1 MNVWIARSDGIR
13 TRVNM
18 EEAVLL
24 VNLTY
29 LLLIAGV
36 CSITFSKLKMP
47 AIIGYLAAGIILA
60 NYWGGASESTE
71 ILVSILSDMGL
82 VLLMFFIG
90 LELNLQKLKKS
101 GMFVVMVAVIQLP
114 LMLIAGY
121 TVGILMGWD
130 MVQSVF
136 LGAVI
141 SGSSTAV
148 ITAVLKE
155 QEYID
160 KDAAETI
167 ILITVME
174 DIGQVL
180 ILTMAAP
187 LLVGDTPAV
196 GSIIGMV
203 VAIVVFIA
211 ASIGIGL
218 IFIPKILDWIGKK
231 ISSEVLL
238 IVSIGLCFAMAL
250 LSTKIGLSMAIGAF
264 IMGVIV
270 SQCKFSHDI
279 MAKTEPMKELFMAIF
294 FISIGLEIVPSEL
307 LDNIPLI
314 LIIFGVFVI
323 AKILTVLLGYLLGNK
338 TLRISFMSAVSLA
351 AMGEFSFII
360 AKTALDAGVVGQ
372 NFYSAVIGAAL
383 VSMVVLPLLSK
394 SSSKIYD
401 KVAAKTPE
409 SVHNAVMKMSS
420 ARSDA
425 YDRAKSS
432 KRSAMLVRSKLI
444 MVYIDL
450 IVIAVIEIAFYFVSP
465 YIYENLD
472 PMLPGTIHIANS
484 ILMVINFLVLLP
496 PIINL
501 VHNLKLIDGV
511 MVEGGNKRRHRTENQ
526 DSNMYEKFM
535 KLSSI
540 LLILTIDFLVLLIV
554 PNPLVLWEQIA
565 VILICLSVFVA
576 LLFRGIPRGKYA
588 AANERISNKFKKK
601 K

>member
-1 MNVWIARSDGIR
+1 MKSWLERIADVR
-13 TRVNM
+13 TRVIM

-24 VNLTY
+24 VNITY

-36 CSITFSKLKMP
+36 CSIIFSKLKMP

-60 NYWGGASESTE
+60 NYWNGSSESTE
-71 ILVSILSDMGL
+71 VIVSILADMGL

-101 GMFVVMVAVIQLP
+101 GMFVVMVAVVQLP

-121 TVGILMGWD
+121 LAGIMMGWD
-130 MVQSVF
+130 MVQSIF

-148 ITAVLKE
+148 IAAVLKE
-155 QEYID
+155 QERID
-160 KDAAETI
+160 KDTAETI

-187 LLVGDTPAV
+187 LLVGDTPAL
-196 GSIIGMV
+196 GSIISMI

-218 IFIPKILDWIGKK
+218 IFIPRILDWIGKK

-238 IVSIGLCFAMAL
+238 IVAIGLCFAMAL

-314 LIIFGVFVI
+314 LIIFGVFAI
-323 AKILTVLLGYLLGNK
+323 AKVSTVLMAYLLGNRG
-338 TLRISFMSAVSLA
+338 LRISFMSAVSLV
-351 AMGEFSFII
+351 AMGEFAFII

-372 NFYSAVIGAAL
+372 DFYSAVIGAAL

-394 SSSKIYD
+394 NSFKIYD
-401 KVAAKTPE
+401 KVSAKAPA
-409 SVHNAVMKMSS
+409 SVHSAIAKMSC

-425 YDRAKSS
+425 YERAKSS
-432 KRSAMLVRSKLI
+432 KQSASIVRSKLI
-444 MVYIDL
+444 MIYIYL
-450 IVIAVIEIAFYFVSP
+450 IVIAAIEIAFYFISP

-472 PMLPGTIHIANS
+472 PLLPGTIHIANS
-484 ILMVINFLVLLP
+484 ISMIANFLILLP

-501 VHNLKLIDGV
+501 VHNLKLIDEV
-511 MVEGGNKRRHRTENQ
+511 MVEGGKKQRHQ
-526 DSNMYEKFM
+526 AGCSDSSIYEKFM

-540 LLILTIDFLVLLIV
+540 LLILTIDFLVLLII
-554 PNPLVLWEQIA
+554 PNPLLLWEQVA
-565 VILICLSVFVA
+565 VILICLIVFVA
-576 LLFRGIPRGKYA
+576 LLIRGLPRGKYA
-588 AANERISNKFKKK
+588 AANEKISSKIKKK
-601 K
+601 

>member
-1 MNVWIARSDGIR
+1 MI
-13 TRVNM
+13 M

-24 VNLTY
+24 VNITY

-36 CSITFSKLKMP
+36 CSIIFSKLKMP

-60 NYWGGASESTE
+60 NYWNGSSESTE
-71 ILVSILSDMGL
+71 VIVSILADMGL

-101 GMFVVMVAVIQLP
+101 GMFVVMVAVVQLP

-121 TVGILMGWD
+121 LAGIMMGWD
-130 MVQSVF
+130 MVQSIF

-148 ITAVLKE
+148 IAAVLKE
-155 QEYID
+155 QERID
-160 KDAAETI
+160 KDTAETI

-187 LLVGDTPAV
+187 LLVGDTPAL
-196 GSIIGMV
+196 GSIISMI

-218 IFIPKILDWIGKK
+218 IFIPRILDWIGKK

-238 IVSIGLCFAMAL
+238 IVAIGLCFAMAL

-307 LDNIPLI
+307 LNNIPLI
-314 LIIFGVFVI
+314 LIIFGVFAI
-323 AKILTVLLGYLLGNK
+323 AKVSTVLLAYLLGNRSLK
-338 TLRISFMSAVSLA
+338 ISFMSAVSLV
-351 AMGEFSFII
+351 AMGEFAFII

-372 NFYSAVIGAAL
+372 DFYSAVIGAAL
-383 VSMVVLPLLSK
+383 ISMVVLPLLSK
-394 SSSKIYD
+394 NSYKIYD
-401 KVAAKTPE
+401 KVSEKAPA
-409 SVHNAVMKMSS
+409 SVHSAVAKMSC

-425 YDRAKSS
+425 YERARSS
-432 KRSAMLVRSKLI
+432 KQSASIVRSKLI
-444 MVYIDL
+444 MIYIDL
-450 IVIAVIEIAFYFVSP
+450 IVIAAIEIAFYFISP

-472 PMLPGTIHIANS
+472 PLLPGTIHIANS
-484 ILMVINFLVLLP
+484 ISMIANFLILLP

-501 VHNLKLIDGV
+501 VHNLKLIDVV
-511 MVEGGNKRRHRTENQ
+511 MVEGGKKKQRHQAEGS
-526 DSNMYEKFM
+526 DSSIYEKFM

-554 PNPLVLWEQIA
+554 PNPLLLWEQVA
-565 VILICLSVFVA
+565 VILICLIVFVA
-576 LLFRGIPRGKYA
+576 LLIRGLPRGKYA
-588 AANERISNKFKKK
+588 AANEKISSKIKKK
-601 K
+601 

>member
-1 MNVWIARSDGIR
+1 
-13 TRVNM
+13 M

-24 VNLTY
+24 VNITY

-36 CSITFSKLKMP
+36 CSIIFSKLKMP

-60 NYWGGASESTE
+60 NYWNGTSESTE
-71 ILVSILSDMGL
+71 VIVSILADMGL

-121 TVGILMGWD
+121 LAGIMMGWD
-130 MVQSVF
+130 MVQSIF

-148 ITAVLKE
+148 IAAVLKE
-155 QEYID
+155 QERID
-160 KDAAETI
+160 KDTAETI

-187 LLVGDTPAV
+187 LLVGDTPAL
-196 GSIIGMV
+196 GSIISMI

-218 IFIPKILDWIGKK
+218 IFIPRILDWIGKK

-238 IVSIGLCFAMAL
+238 IVAIGLCFAMAL

-314 LIIFGVFVI
+314 LIIFGVFAI
-323 AKILTVLLGYLLGNK
+323 AKISTVLLAYLLGNRG
-338 TLRISFMSAVSLA
+338 LRISFMSAVSLV
-351 AMGEFSFII
+351 AMGEFAFII

-372 NFYSAVIGAAL
+372 DFYSAVIGAAL

-394 SSSKIYD
+394 NSFKIYD
-401 KVAAKTPE
+401 KVSAKAPA
-409 SVHNAVMKMSS
+409 SVHNAVAKMSC

-425 YDRAKSS
+425 YERAKSS
-432 KRSAMLVRSKLI
+432 KQSASIVRSKLI
-444 MVYIDL
+444 MIYIDL
-450 IVIAVIEIAFYFVSP
+450 VVIAAIEIAFYFISP

-472 PMLPGTIHIANS
+472 PLLPGTIHIANS
-484 ILMVINFLVLLP
+484 ISMIANFLILLP

-501 VHNLKLIDGV
+501 VHNLKLIDEI
-511 MVEGGNKRRHRTENQ
+511 MVEGGKKQRHQAECY
-526 DSNMYEKFM
+526 DSSIYEKFM

-540 LLILTIDFLVLLIV
+540 LLILTIDFLVLLII
-554 PNPLVLWEQIA
+554 PNPLLLWEQIA
-565 VILICLSVFVA
+565 VILICFIVFVA
-576 LLFRGIPRGKYA
+576 LLIRGLPRGRYA
-588 AANERISNKFKKK
+588 AANEKISSKIKKK
-601 K
+601 

>member
-36 CSITFSKLKMP
+36 CSIIFSKLKMP

-155 QEYID
+155 QEYMD

-383 VSMVVLPLLSK
+383 VSMVVL
-394 SSSKIYD
+394 
-401 KVAAKTPE
+401 
-409 SVHNAVMKMSS
+409 
-420 ARSDA
+420 
-425 YDRAKSS
+425 
-432 KRSAMLVRSKLI
+432 
-444 MVYIDL
+444 
-450 IVIAVIEIAFYFVSP
+450 
-465 YIYENLD
+465 
-472 PMLPGTIHIANS
+472 
-484 ILMVINFLVLLP
+484 
-496 PIINL
+496 
-501 VHNLKLIDGV
+501 
-511 MVEGGNKRRHRTENQ
+511 Q
-526 DSNMYEKFM
+526 D
-535 KLSSI
+535 I
-540 LLILTIDFLVLLIV
+540 
-554 PNPLVLWEQIA
+554 
-565 VILICLSVFVA
+565 
-576 LLFRGIPRGKYA
+576 
-588 AANERISNKFKKK
+588 
-601 K
+601 

>member
-1 MNVWIARSDGIR
+1 MI
-13 TRVNM
+13 M

-24 VNLTY
+24 VNITY

-36 CSITFSKLKMP
+36 CSIIFSKLKMP

-60 NYWGGASESTE
+60 NYWNGSSESTE
-71 ILVSILSDMGL
+71 VIVSILADMGL

-101 GMFVVMVAVIQLP
+101 GMFVVMVAVVQLP

-121 TVGILMGWD
+121 LAGIMMGWD
-130 MVQSVF
+130 MVQSIF

-148 ITAVLKE
+148 IAAVLKE
-155 QEYID
+155 QERID
-160 KDAAETI
+160 KDTAETI

-187 LLVGDTPAV
+187 LLVGDTPAL
-196 GSIIGMV
+196 GSIISMI

-218 IFIPKILDWIGKK
+218 IFIPRILDWIGKK

-238 IVSIGLCFAMAL
+238 IVAIGLCFAMAL

-307 LDNIPLI
+307 LNNIPLI
-314 LIIFGVFVI
+314 LIIFGVFAI
-323 AKILTVLLGYLLGNK
+323 AKVSTVLLAYLLGNRSLK
-338 TLRISFMSAVSLA
+338 ISFMSAVSLV
-351 AMGEFSFII
+351 AMGEFAFII

-372 NFYSAVIGAAL
+372 DFYSAVIGAAL
-383 VSMVVLPLLSK
+383 ISMVALPLLSK
-394 SSSKIYD
+394 NSYKIYD
-401 KVAAKTPE
+401 KVSEKAPA
-409 SVHNAVMKMSS
+409 SVHSAVAKMSC

-425 YDRAKSS
+425 YERARSS
-432 KRSAMLVRSKLI
+432 KQSASIVRSKLI
-444 MVYIDL
+444 MIYIDL
-450 IVIAVIEIAFYFVSP
+450 IVIAAIEIAFYFISP

-472 PMLPGTIHIANS
+472 PLLPGTIHIANS
-484 ILMVINFLVLLP
+484 ISMIANFLILLP

-501 VHNLKLIDGV
+501 VHNLKLIDVV
-511 MVEGGNKRRHRTENQ
+511 MVEGGKKKQRHQAEGS
-526 DSNMYEKFM
+526 DSGIYEKFM

-554 PNPLVLWEQIA
+554 PNPLLLWEQVA
-565 VILICLSVFVA
+565 VILICLIVFVA
-576 LLFRGIPRGKYA
+576 LLIRGLPRGKYA
-588 AANERISNKFKKK
+588 AANEKISSKIKKK
-601 K
+601 